1 MTIEMIPLNRLRPS
15 KGNPRKS
22 FDEESIKG
30 LAQSIL
36 ADGLLQNLVAAKPE
50 SGKRKYDIISGERR
64 FRAFG
69 LLVEQGHFPKD
80 VAVPCESKLT
90 T

>member
-22 FDEESIKG
+22 FDDESIKG
-30 LAQSIL
+30 LARSIL

-50 SGKRKYDIISGERR
+50 QGKRKYDLITGERR
-64 FRAFG
+64 YRAFT
-69 LLVEQGHFPKD
+69 LLVEHGHFPQR
-80 VAVPCESKLT
+80 CSYT
-90 T
+90 M

>member
-50 SGKRKYDIISGERR
+50 T
-64 FRAFG
+64 
-69 LLVEQGHFPKD
+69 L
-80 VAVPCESKLT
+80 
-90 T
+90 